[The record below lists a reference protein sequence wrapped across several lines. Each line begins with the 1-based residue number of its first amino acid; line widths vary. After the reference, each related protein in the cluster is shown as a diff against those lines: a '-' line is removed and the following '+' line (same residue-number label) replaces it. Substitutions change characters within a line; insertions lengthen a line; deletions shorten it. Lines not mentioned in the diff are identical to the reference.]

1 MGFIQIGNT
10 HYYYEQAGSGPPLM
24 LIAGYS
30 CDHTFWDDLTKDLT
44 KHFQL
49 IVFDNRGVG
58 QTRDNGSTLTLES
71 MADDTIL
78 LIQALGLSR
87 LSILGQSMGGL
98 ISQIILD
105 KAPNLIQNLILLN
118 SAKSVNFRSLLALE
132 TFIKLLNENAPIET
146 VLEASFPWFY
156 SSPYLAMP
164 HQIKRLKEKIISNP
178 HPQTL
183 FDLQRQFHA
192 LKQYQPRYEKN
203 TAISTLVVAAQ
214 DDIICP
220 QADSEKIKEHLPH
233 AKFANIS
240 GGHSSPIENPN
251 EVVRVIQDFLL

>member
-132 TFIKLLNENAPIET
+132 TFIKLLNENAPI
-146 VLEASFPWFY
+146 LIRN
-156 SSPYLAMP
+156 LIM
-164 HQIKRLKEKIISNP
+164 
-178 HPQTL
+178 
-183 FDLQRQFHA
+183 
-192 LKQYQPRYEKN
+192 
-203 TAISTLVVAAQ
+203 
-214 DDIICP
+214 
-220 QADSEKIKEHLPH
+220 
-233 AKFANIS
+233 
-240 GGHSSPIENPN
+240 
-251 EVVRVIQDFLL
+251 